1 MVIFK
6 IKISWKLEKS
16 ETVLNKSTGRKAEA
30 PVNILKNLFRSRFF
44 CQYVTVAYDFN
55 TVPAKLY
62 QAELKLQER
71 RGKRIKHK
79 L

>member
-1 MVIFK
+1 MKIRWKHEKFK
-6 IKISWKLEKS
+6 I
-16 ETVLNKSTGRKAEA
+16 VLNKSTGRKTEA
-30 PVNILKNLFRSRFF
+30 PANILNNLFRSRFF
-44 CQYVTVAYDFN
+44 CQHVAVAYDFN

-71 RGKRIKHK
+71 KGKRIKHK